1 MQVFA
6 EPLRLASG
14 AVGVLPLALVH
25 LMAHQLLDFQLE
37 VLQQVL
43 LAQVAVTDDRG
54 DTRVVHHSLL
64 NLELQL
70 FYK

>member
-1 MQVFA
+1 
-6 EPLRLASG
+6 
-14 AVGVLPLALVH
+14 
-25 LMAHQLLDFQLE
+25 MAHQLLDFQLE

-70 FYK
+70 FYQ